1 MIEIRLNTTEAG
13 YKKLLASVRK
23 ELKRQRATII
33 TDTVNDDDW
42 RIITAQAA

>member
-13 YKKLLASVRK
+13 YEKLLASVRK
-23 ELKRQRATII
+23 ELKRQRATIVS
-33 TDTVNDDDW
+33 DTVDDDEW